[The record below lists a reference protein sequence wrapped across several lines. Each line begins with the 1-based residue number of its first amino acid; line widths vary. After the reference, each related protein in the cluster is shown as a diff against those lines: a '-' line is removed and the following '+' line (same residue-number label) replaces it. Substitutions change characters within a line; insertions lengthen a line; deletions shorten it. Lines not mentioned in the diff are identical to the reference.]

1 VKQGD
6 LVRVFVDLAQHQT
19 SQFHGRVAIVLGD
32 EGMAAGISVFI
43 KVLCDGPRMMPLHWL
58 REIDDA

>member
-6 LVRVFVDLAQHQT
+6 LVRVIHSPVHQT

-32 EGMAAGISVFI
+32 EGMAAGNIVFI
-43 KVLCDGPRMMPLHWL
+43 KILCDGPRMMPRHWL
-58 REIDDA
+58 QVI

>member
-1 VKQGD
+1 MKQGD
-6 LVRVFVDLAQHQT
+6 LVRVFHPPVHQT

-58 REIDDA
+58 REIDDD